1 MSEQQHEP
9 EPLAK
14 RYLDSIDQEIDE
26 ERRNELENTREE
38 LQDRRKKYVT
48 QHGEDSRIVQRV
60 DQKIEDVETEL
71 NELDESAQQVDKLQ
85 TQLLEAARDG
95 LGFNSEWLSTTVL
108 EGLTHTLYAEK
119 DSHLI
124 LDQTRIENPEDL
136 TDIED
141 LAQLDMEHT
150 LLLLVEDHLGETDTV
165 SERWNRFAGSKYHK
179 PFLVVSREGTA
190 SPGDVLPN
198 LSEDADRKDAKNWLE
213 RPLYDWDDLV
223 PYYRAGDGEFGL
235 STSGKYLAHHYAE
248 SAESIA
254 EEGSEDGDS
263 DDKQASLD
271 DVGGKN
277 RRDSDE

>member
-9 EPLAK
+9 ESLAK

-48 QHGEDSRIVQRV
+48 QHGEDSRIIQRV

-71 NELDESAQQVDKLQ
+71 NELDESAQQVDKLR

-95 LGFNSEWLSTTVL
+95 LEFNSEWLSTIVL
-108 EGLTHTLYAEK
+108 EGLTHALYAEK
-119 DSHLI
+119 DSYLI
-124 LDQTRIENPEDL
+124 LDQTCIENPEDL

-150 LLLLVEDHLGETDTV
+150 LLLLVEDGLGETDTV
-165 SERWNRFAGSKYHK
+165 SERWSRFADSKYHK
-179 PFLVVSREGTA
+179 PFLVVSREGAA

-248 SAESIA
+248 SAESIV

-263 DDKQASLD
+263 DDEQASLD
-271 DVGGKN
+271 DIGGKN
-277 RRDSDE
+277 RSDFDE